1 MVMCMETEQG
11 FDTLLMT
18 GILKALKEKGLLTE
32 DELQECIAKVESE
45 EDRC

>member
-1 MVMCMETEQG
+1 MGTEHS

-32 DELQECIAKVESE
+32 EELQECIAKVESE
-45 EDRC
+45 GGKC

>member
-1 MVMCMETEQG
+1 MGTEYS
-11 FDTLLMT
+11 FATLLMT

-32 DELQECIAKVESE
+32 EELQECIAKVESE